1 MFKRSDA
8 ALVALRQILKAVDA
22 NARGIARSSGLT
34 PSQLISLRLLDH
46 IGEANPSVLA
56 KRMSLTM
63 ATVTALVDKLEDQG
77 FIARRRDETDRRR
90 MLVGITRAGKKAISQ
105 SPDVLQARFQDRFD
119 ALAAWE
125 QAAVI
130 AALERVVALLG
141 AADIDASPVLDIGAL
156 NDPPEKQAAARKP
169 PRRGRKLSPG

>member
-1 MFKRSDA
+1 MDNRSDA

-22 NARGIARSSGLT
+22 NARGIARASGLT
-34 PSQLISLRLLDH
+34 PSQLIILRLLGH
-46 IGEANPSVLA
+46 LGETNPSVLA

-63 ATVTALVDKLEDQG
+63 ATVTALVDKLEEQG
-77 FIARRRDETDRRR
+77 LIARRRDEVDRRR
-90 MLVGITRAGKKAISQ
+90 MLISITRAGKKMISQ

-119 ALAAWE
+119 ALPQWE

-141 AADIDASPVLDIGAL
+141 AADIDASPVLDIGSL
-156 NDPPEKQAAARKP
+156 VEPPPESSARTRT
-169 PRRGRKLSPG
+169 RRRSNRKSA